1 MSEKSIFTRERTEQE
16 ALDGEVP
23 ELSSEFFKT
32 ARIVRN
38 GKIIREST
46 HAATRGRPVLGSA
59 AKVQQS
65 LRLSPEVLDHFR
77 STGPGWQ
84 ARIDRVLLDH
94 IRAAEAA
101 R

>member
-23 ELSSEFFKT
+23 ELSSEFFRR
-32 ARIVRN
+32 ARLVRD
-38 GKIIREST
+38 GKVIREGDFP
-46 HAATRGRPVLGSA
+46 TRGRPTLGA
-59 AKVQQS
+59 TAKVQQS

-94 IRAAEAA
+94 IRATEAA